1 MFHWLTNYI
10 EHLSRHSLNVYPS
23 HVEKSKQFI
32 TVSMCKKFL
41 QQSFHSG
48 LDKVRVGGK
57 MPGNADILTALK
69 VDTSSIVHSKIK
81 YVNRL

>member
-1 MFHWLTNYI
+1 
-10 EHLSRHSLNVYPS
+10 
-23 HVEKSKQFI
+23 
-32 TVSMCKKFL
+32 
-41 QQSFHSG
+41 
-48 LDKVRVGGK
+48 